1 MPIADWF
8 KKTPAKTRTPT
19 AKRTIPD
26 GVWTKCVACN
36 EAIFQK
42 ELERNQKVCPKCQFH
57 FPISASER
65 IKQLVDIDSF
75 EEHFTEIESL
85 DPLNFKA
92 LKSYQEV
99 LVEAKN
105 KTRLQEAVVCG
116 RALIEGRPVVLAV
129 MDFSFIGGSMG
140 SVVGEKVARAI
151 ELAGSQ
157 RLPLVT
163 VSASGGARMQEGMF
177 SLMQM
182 AKTSAAMARFDR
194 LGLPHISILTHP
206 TTGGV
211 LASFATLA
219 DILIA
224 EPGALIGFT
233 GPRVI
238 EQTIRQRLPK
248 DFQRAEFL
256 LEHGQVDMVVSRSE
270 LKKVLTRLLD
280 YLR

>member
-8 KKTPAKTRTPT
+8 KRTSIKTRTPET
-19 AKRTIPD
+19 KRPIPD
-26 GVWTKCVACN
+26 GVWIKCIACN

-42 ELERNQKVCPKCQFH
+42 ELERNQKVCPKCHFH
-57 FPISASER
+57 FPISARER
-65 IKQLVDIDSF
+65 IKQLADIDSF
-75 EEHFTEIESL
+75 EEHFTEIRSL

-92 LKSYQEV
+92 LKSYQEI
-99 LVEAKN
+99 LAEAKSR
-105 KTRLQEAVVCG
+105 TGLQEAIVCG
-116 RALIEGRPVVLAV
+116 KALVEGRPVILVV

-157 RLPLVT
+157 HLPLIT
-163 VSASGGARMQEGMF
+163 VAASGGARMQEGMF

-182 AKTSAAMARFDR
+182 AKTSAAMARFDK

>member
-8 KKTPAKTRTPT
+8 KRTSTKTRTPET
-19 AKRTIPD
+19 KRPIPD
-26 GVWTKCVACN
+26 GVWTKCIACN

-42 ELERNQKVCPKCQFH
+42 ELERNQKICPKCHFH
-57 FPISASER
+57 FPISARER
-65 IKQLVDIDSF
+65 IKQLADIDSF
-75 EEHFTEIESL
+75 EEHFTEIRSL

-92 LKSYQEV
+92 LKSYQE
-99 LVEAKN
+99 LLAEAKG
-105 KTRLQEAVVCG
+105 KTGLQEAIVCG
-116 RALIEGRPVVLAV
+116 KALVEGRPVILAV

-157 RLPLVT
+157 HLPLIT

-182 AKTSAAMARFDR
+182 AKTSAAMARFDK